1 MSYLARFWDSTIGK
15 KFVMAI
21 TGIVGVLFVL
31 GHMSGNLLMFKGAEA
46 MHEYALLLRT
56 SMPLLWAAR
65 AGLVVAVVLHALAA
79 YQLTQRSNAARPQ
92 GTPRARRR

>member
-31 GHMSGNLLMFKGAEA
+31 IGGFLFF
-46 MHEYALLLRT
+46 R
-56 SMPLLWAAR
+56 
-65 AGLVVAVVLHALAA
+65 
-79 YQLTQRSNAARPQ
+79 
-92 GTPRARRR
+92 